1 MNTLAILFACIS
13 LRADAY
19 STSNARGPVE
29 NVATTTSRRNILGSA
44 IGAVTALTF
53 GSTSATAAASDGD
66 ETDVYFGVGC
76 FWHIQHEFIDAERR
90 LLGRGDRQLTSRA
103 GYAGGTKT
111 GSEGRVCYHNFQSL
125 ADYGKLGHGEVVGMR
140 LPEKAIADF
149 AKVYFGLFS
158 PAGERVDPGD
168 RGGEYRSL
176 LGLPGGVSHVMYPQ
190 VEAAGLERGFSLQAG
205 RGNDP
210 DTFGKKLIYVYD
222 SNKFPFYQAEVY
234 HQ

>member
-1 MNTLAILFACIS
+1 
-13 LRADAY
+13 
-19 STSNARGPVE
+19 
-29 NVATTTSRRNILGSA
+29 
-44 IGAVTALTF
+44 
-53 GSTSATAAASDGD
+53 
-66 ETDVYFGVGC
+66 
-76 FWHIQHEFIDAERR
+76 
-90 LLGRGDRQLTSRA
+90 
-103 GYAGGTKT
+103 
-111 GSEGRVCYHNFQSL
+111 
-125 ADYGKLGHGEVVGMR
+125 MR

-176 LGLPGGVSHVMYPQ
+176 LGLPGGVNHVMYPQ